1 MFTRCSNC
9 RTVFHITAAE
19 LRAADGTVIC
29 GACGTTFDALDSLSE
44 TRPKDPPHIDVEP
57 REAAAP
63 APAADSATEPDERA
77 RDEDEF
83 LQELE
88 SLIGGESFLEEPSTA
103 VESTGTGFPQ
113 MDFSRA
119 PLRDE
124 DLAAGVSAAEEAHD
138 VFADEDEFLVED
150 LDEQAAP
157 EESRFDQSLIVDE
170 PSEPGDAEPEP
181 EGPSL
186 EDLAEDEDLDDPFLD
201 PDSVFRIDEEL
212 EDGVD
217 DIGPGQAAARHETG
231 APRTDKAAADE
242 DPGGAAG
249 GGVFAWRDAGRRPVD
264 APPAGKGNL
273 PAEPGSTD
281 APDADTADEPDAPTE
296 PLPEFAR
303 QPGAKGRWMR
313 VTTAL
318 IAVLLLSGT
327 WAHSQRG
334 KLLRHPVGE
343 ALLAPVYGLLGMEV
357 APDWNPAEYRAVQW
371 QAVADGDRPDD
382 LSVAVDFMNMA
393 SYAQPYP
400 VIRIVLE
407 DRFGRRLGVHDVP
420 PSEYLRDHSRGSR
433 MAGGGRL
440 QTTVVV
446 RDPGGRADGFRVD
459 FCVELEGRGLVC
471 GPEPF
476 R

>member
-44 TRPKDPPHIDVEP
+44 TRPRDPAPVEVGP
-57 REAAAP
+57 REAAVPTPVAEN
-63 APAADSATEPDERA
+63 AAELDEQA

-88 SLIGGESFLEEPSTA
+88 SLIGGESFIEEPSPG
-103 VESTGTGFPQ
+103 EEPTGTGFPQ

-124 DLAAGVSAAEEAHD
+124 ELAAGLSAAEEAQD

-150 LDEQAAP
+150 LEEQAAP

-170 PSEPGDAEPEP
+170 PCEPGDAVPEP
-181 EGPSL
+181 EGPPL
-186 EDLAEDEDLDDPFLD
+186 EDLAEDDDLDDPFLD

-212 EDGVD
+212 GDGAD
-217 DIGPGQAAARHETG
+217 GFRPGQAAPLHETG
-231 APRTDKAAADE
+231 APRTDKTADNE
-242 DPGGAAG
+242 DPAG
-249 GGVFAWRDAGRRPVD
+249 EGT
-264 APPAGKGNL
+264 L
-273 PAEPGSTD
+273 SAEPESTD
-281 APDADTADEPDAPTE
+281 APDSDTADEAGAPTE

-303 QPGAKGRWMR
+303 QSRANGRWMR

-327 WAHSQRG
+327 WVHSQRG
-334 KLLRHPVGE
+334 KLLRHPLGE
-343 ALLAPVYGLLGMEV
+343 ALLAPAYALLGMEV

-382 LSVAVDFMNMA
+382 LSVAIDFMNMA

-459 FCVELEGRGLVC
+459 FCLELEGRGLVC